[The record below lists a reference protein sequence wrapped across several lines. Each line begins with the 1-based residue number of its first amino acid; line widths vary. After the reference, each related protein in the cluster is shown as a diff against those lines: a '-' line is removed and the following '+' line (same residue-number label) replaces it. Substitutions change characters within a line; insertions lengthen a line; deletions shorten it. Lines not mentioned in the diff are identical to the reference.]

1 MKQSMMRPLILA
13 FLFSAGV
20 ATTSCKNKAK
30 ETNTNT
36 TTTTDQN
43 NANTTAP
50 EISGDETLRTGVN
63 DAIKDHPNV
72 TATVTNGEIILK
84 GSIEKDK
91 WIRLNQTLMSLN
103 PKKVNSNDL
112 TIK

>member
-1 MKQSMMRPLILA
+1 MKQMMIRPLILA
-13 FLFSAGV
+13 FLFSVGV

-30 ETNTNT
+30 DTNTNA

-50 EISGDETLRTGVN
+50 EISSDETLRTGVN
-63 DAIKDHPNV
+63 DAVKDHPNV
-72 TATVTNGEIILK
+72 TATVTNGEIILS
-84 GSIEKDK
+84 GSIEKEK
-91 WIRLNQTLMSLN
+91 WIKLNQTLMGLN
-103 PKKVNSNDL
+103 PKKVNSNEL